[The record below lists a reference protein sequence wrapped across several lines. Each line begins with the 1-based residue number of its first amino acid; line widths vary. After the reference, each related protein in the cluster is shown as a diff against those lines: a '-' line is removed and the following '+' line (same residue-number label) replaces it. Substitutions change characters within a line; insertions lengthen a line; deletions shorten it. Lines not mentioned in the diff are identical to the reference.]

1 MQKKGKR
8 IIASALLLSLGIL
21 AGSPANALT
30 LTFSGSSPLD
40 GADGNIRTFSAS
52 GVSVNASAFSR
63 ESDGTWA
70 TAFLSANAL
79 GLGVTD
85 SSEGDGTNNLFLV
98 DNVGRDNYVLF
109 EFSEKIV
116 VDSAFLDN
124 VVNDSDL
131 SVWIGSIDDAFNTHN
146 TLSDGVLGAL
156 SLFET
161 NDAVSAGSRL
171 AAFNDGGIN
180 GNVLVLAASVTDS
193 TPEDRFLITS
203 VSATVS
209 VPEPWSIAL
218 LGLPVFVLAAAG
230 RRRQQGEP
238 EARRAEGP
246 QQHPRS
252 AAVPAT
258 LAHVYGIDSYR
269 IRAVGSATQAE
280 SFPESCSNRP
290 KRGTVSSHFHPR
302 RSASLLYD

>member
-1 MQKKGKR
+1 MQKMGKR
-8 IIASALLLSLGIL
+8 VIVSALLLSLGIF

-40 GADGNIRTFSAS
+40 GDDGNIRTFSAS

-63 ESDGTWA
+63 DSDGTWA

-85 SSEGDGTNNLFLV
+85 ASEGDGANNLFLV
-98 DNVGRDNYVLF
+98 DNVVRHNYVLF
-109 EFSEKIV
+109 EFSQV
-116 VDSAFLDN
+116 VVADSAFLDN

-146 TLSDGVLGAL
+146 TLSDLVLGAL

-161 NDAVSAGSRL
+161 NNINSAGSRL
-171 AAFNDGGIN
+171 SAFNDGGVS

-193 TPEDRFLITS
+193 TPDDRFLITS

-218 LGLPVFVLAAAG
+218 LGFPAFVLVAAG
-230 RRRQQGEP
+230 RRRHQGEP
-238 EARRAEGP
+238 EARRA
-246 QQHPRS
+246 
-252 AAVPAT
+252 
-258 LAHVYGIDSYR
+258 
-269 IRAVGSATQAE
+269 
-280 SFPESCSNRP
+280 RP
-290 KRGTVSSHFHPR
+290 I
-302 RSASLLYD
+302 